1 MIDCLVA
8 QILELYPEIKLKS
21 KRADHVKH
29 VILSHYSQDFQDL
42 DSLSREIKERDQ
54 LRREQKH
61 KNEEA
66 TRLLAD
72 LECKVQAAEQDRT
85 AIRQE
90 CEGLTRQIEEM

>member
-1 MIDCLVA
+1 M
-8 QILELYPEIKLKS
+8 YPEIKLKS
-21 KRADHVKH
+21 KRADQVKH
-29 VILSHYSQDFQDL
+29 VILSHYSQDFLDL
-42 DSLSREIKERDQ
+42 DALTREIRERDQ

-72 LECKVQAAEQDRT
+72 LESKVQAAERDRT

-90 CEGLTRQIEEM
+90 CVGLTRQIEEMQAVKRAQ

>member
-1 MIDCLVA
+1 
-8 QILELYPEIKLKS
+8 LYPEIKLKS
-21 KRADHVKH
+21 KRADQVKN
-29 VILSHYSQDFQDL
+29 VILSHYSQDFKDL
-42 DSLSREIKERDQ
+42 NSLTREIKERDQ

-72 LECKVQAAEQDRT
+72 LESTVYTAERDRN

-90 CEGLTRQIEEM
+90 CEGLTRQIEELQAVKRAQQE